1 MKLAIRKFKYKPWFS
16 HLGETLGLFL
26 ANVSH
31 FSVPDGDW
39 VVTSVPL
46 HVHKEKERGFNQAEI
61 LGRVI
66 SERLG
71 FRFEPDIL
79 LRQKETK
86 IQAKLSEKERKEN
99 IAEAFIVN
107 PRVPIAISG
116 ASMIIVDDVW
126 TTGGTLRTCANV
138 LKRGGV
144 KKVWGLTLA
153 R

>member
-1 MKLAIRKFKYKPWFS
+1 MAIRKFKYKPWFS

-31 FSVPDGDW
+31 FSVTDGDW

-86 IQAKLSEKERKEN
+86 IKAKLYEKERKEN

-126 TTGGTLRTCANV
+126 TKGGTLRTCANV